1 MLIMAQIFLF
11 SIVLF
16 SLSVSDAF
24 PCQSGQFMPPNMPQ
38 NGMGG
43 YGGAGGGGCPYQQQP
58 ASPYGQG
65 MGPNMNSGPV
75 MNMSPGFPGAYG
87 SQFPQGPGAA
97 AGQYPGFAGQNSV
110 GYGAGQT
117 PSNEVRCF
125 KVLPNGQMVPID
137 PSLAADELSSLA
149 SKNAEEERKRLEA
162 AKRQC
167 LANIEAEEIKL
178 RAKEDAKIITDAAQQ
193 RSSEV
198 VVAAAQKG
206 EGEAAA
212 LTVDA
217 VVAPA
222 ADVVAAD
229 TNPNVTNEG
238 VQIITVA

>member
-1 MLIMAQIFLF
+1 MLIMAQIFFF
-11 SIVLF
+11 SIMFF

-24 PCQSGQFMPPNMPQ
+24 SCQAGGGQFMPQ

-43 YGGAGGGGCPYQQQP
+43 HGGAGGGVGCPYQQQP

-65 MGPNMNSGPV
+65 MGPNINSGPV

-87 SQFPQGPGAA
+87 GQLPQGPGAA
-97 AGQYPGFAGQNSV
+97 GQYPSFAGQNPTA
-110 GYGAGQT
+110 GYGAGQ
-117 PSNEVRCF
+117 SNDVRCF
-125 KVLPNGQMVPID
+125 RVMPNGQMVPID
-137 PSLAADELSSLA
+137 PSTAADELSSLA

-193 RSSEV
+193 RSAEV

-206 EGEAAA
+206 EGEGEAAA

-217 VVAPA
+217 AVAPA
-222 ADVVAAD
+222 ADVVAAA